1 MKTPEETM
9 KDIVKQVNGITGYTK
24 LAKAAADTRMLLGL
38 ASLPRSMHLLNTLI
52 KWFSGCKL
60 LWRALA

>member
-38 ASLPRSMHLLNTLI
+38 ASLPRSMHLLSTLI
-52 KWFSGCKL
+52 MGSSGCKL